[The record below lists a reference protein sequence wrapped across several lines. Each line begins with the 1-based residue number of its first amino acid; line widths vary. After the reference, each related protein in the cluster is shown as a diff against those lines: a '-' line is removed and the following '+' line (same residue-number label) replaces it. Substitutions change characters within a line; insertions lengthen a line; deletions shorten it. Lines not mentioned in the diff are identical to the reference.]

1 MCKALMEIR
10 EEGIKEGESVL
21 SRLALLM
28 HADGREKDFFECC
41 EDEKKRKK
49 LYEEYDIK
57 QNNMEICQ
65 AVPVDAGGHRKFQK
79 NRHCFSLL

>member
-10 EEGIKEGESVL
+10 EEGIEEGESVL

-57 QNNMEICQ
+57 
-65 AVPVDAGGHRKFQK
+65 
-79 NRHCFSLL
+79 